1 MNIPIFKPQN
11 ELNQIKDLHQK
22 IQKLLDS
29 GVFIGGNYVETLE
42 DNLKT
47 FLGMKYISTLN
58 SGSDALYFS
67 LKALNLKKN
76 DEVIIPSF
84 TYYATLSSVLRVG
97 AKPVF
102 ADIENNSFCISL
114 ATLNKVVT
122 SQTRCIIPVN
132 LFGYSPDMNN
142 IKDFA
147 NKNEIYIVE
156 DNAQGF
162 GSRDFDGQLLGTF
175 GEINAFSNYPS
186 KILGGIG
193 DGGFV
198 ATNDKNYF
206 SNINIYKNQGQNKP
220 YNHVQIGYN
229 SRLDSINAL
238 VLNEKLKIFSS
249 IEKSRNKFK
258 TFYENLFK
266 DYEIVETFNTKSKNT
281 LLNYFTLVLPSEIRD
296 SFQKKL
302 FDLNIQST
310 VYYKKPLHMQPVIK
324 SATNNLSNTELIS
337 KKVLSLPFYSFP
349 DEDDL
354 SYLEENITKVIKS
367 F

>member
-11 ELNQIKDLHQK
+11 ELNQINDLHIK
-22 IQKLLDS
+22 IQKLLEG
-29 GVFIGGNYVETLE
+29 GVFIGGSYVETLE
-42 DNLKT
+42 ENLKK

-84 TYYATLSSVLRVG
+84 TYYATLSSVLRAG

-102 ADIENNSFCISL
+102 ADIESNSFCISL
-114 ATLNKVVT
+114 ATVSKVVT

-132 LFGYSPDMNN
+132 LFGYSADLNN

-147 NKNEIYIVE
+147 NKNEIYIIE

-162 GSRDFDGQLLGTF
+162 GSRDIKGQLLGTI
-175 GEINAFSNYPS
+175 GEVNAFSNYPS
-186 KILGGIG
+186 KTLGGIG

-198 ATNDKNYF
+198 ATNSKNLF
-206 SNINIYKNQGQNKP
+206 EKINIYKNQGQNKP

-249 IEKSRNKFK
+249 IEKSRNKFR
-258 TFYENLFK
+258 TFYENLFEDKQIVKTLNIESK
-266 DYEIVETFNTKSKNT
+266 DT
-281 LLNYFTLVLPSEIRD
+281 LLNYFTILLPSEIRD

-302 FDLNIQST
+302 LDLNIQSI
-310 VYYKKPLHMQPVIK
+310 VYYKKPLHLQPIIE
-324 SATNNLSNTELIS
+324 SETNNLSNTELMS
-337 KKVLSLPFYSFP
+337 KKALSLPFYSFP
-349 DEDDL
+349 NEDEL
-354 SYLEENITKVIKS
+354 SYLEENIKKVIKS